1 MRKLFRAP
9 IPDDLATKLCISLGF
24 PRGLGDYSDIRR
36 RTHDRTLFEEA
47 ISELSGYYVPCWRDR
62 YLKVDMSYQNGI
74 TILRHVLRERG
85 RDLIVRERKSDGK
98 SITTYRMDTPLP
110 SGTPAAA
117 EAGSTPVP
125 PPNFT
130 LTFD

>member
-24 PRGLGDYSDIRR
+24 INGLDDYSDIRK
-36 RTHDRTLFEEA
+36 RTFDRPLFEEA

-74 TILRHVLRERG
+74 TILRHVLRDRN
-85 RDLIVRERKSDGK
+85 RDLIVKERKCNGK

-110 SGTPAAA
+110 VRPLPGTTQIP
-117 EAGSTPVP
+117 EV
-125 PPNFT
+125 NFT